1 MRFFLIVSKSSFS
14 SNVVLQV
21 KGWTIPKMIRLAK
34 NKWDILD
41 YLPEHKDCKLS
52 NRGFLWNVV
61 NTFISDEFEY
71 FIKEKF
77 VNREKKM
84 NYKRKLEVTILSEF
98 IKIFNNINFS
108 Y

>member
-1 MRFFLIVSKSSFS
+1 MI
-14 SNVVLQV
+14 VVLQV
-21 KGWTIPKMIRLAK
+21 KGLTVPKMISSSRK
-34 NKWDILD
+34 RWDMLD

-61 NTFISDEFEY
+61 NTLISDEFEY

-84 NYKRKLEVTILSEF
+84 NYKRKLEVAILSEF
-98 IKIFNNINFS
+98 IKIFNNIKH
-108 Y
+108 YI